1 MQTDFSGS
9 LYVNNFG
16 LFLKYLQHYVNKLG
30 ALFKFKEYVDIFIF
44 QSCWPGY
51 DLPTHV
57 NLPSVVRGSY
67 GSPVFKVSAVLF
79 RSASP
84 LHHTVASLSPAW

>member
-16 LFLKYLQHYVNKLG
+16 LFLKYLQYYVNKLG

-44 QSCWPGY
+44 
-51 DLPTHV
+51 
-57 NLPSVVRGSY
+57 
-67 GSPVFKVSAVLF
+67 SPVGLVMICPHMSTFPLWSMAPMAVQFSKFLQYF
-79 RSASP
+79 SDP
-84 LHHTVASLSPAW
+84 PHLCTTQWPV